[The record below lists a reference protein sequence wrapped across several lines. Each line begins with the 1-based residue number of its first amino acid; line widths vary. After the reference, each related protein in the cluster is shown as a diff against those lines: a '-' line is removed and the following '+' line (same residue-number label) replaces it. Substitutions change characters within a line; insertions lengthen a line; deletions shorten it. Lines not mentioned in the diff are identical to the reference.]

1 MPGLVGIIGDT
12 RPADARTLAGDM
24 LATMQHEPTYRFGLH
39 SASIRKTHIGWM
51 CHADSYA
58 SQFPVHTVAGDIT
71 LILAGEILPE
81 GGHSQAGVT
90 PAHLLEEYERLG
102 TGFLASLNG
111 WYSGAVIDH
120 RRAAVHLFTDRYGM
134 ERMFYH
140 VVDDT
145 LYFSSEAKALL
156 RVLPACRDF
165 NSPAVAEFL
174 SAGCTL
180 GEQSLYKGISILP
193 GGSLLTVEGT
203 AAVRR
208 SRYVVSGELAPE
220 RFQDHSA
227 YTSSFISRF
236 RQVVK
241 AYSAGAGIGLSLTGG
256 YDSRMVLSAIDA
268 PASTLPCYT
277 FGSAHRET
285 FDVKVSRAVATAARQ
300 PHYAL
305 LLGPD
310 YVSHLPSYLER
321 AVYIADGY
329 IGLGGAAELHVN
341 AQASRIAPVRLTGN
355 YGSEILRGVR
365 AFKHQPHLG
374 RGLAL
379 DLEPLIR
386 DAGATFAAL
395 VGLPPVE
402 FAAFHQAPLQDFGRL
417 AIERSQ
423 ITPRTPFL
431 SNEMVSLALA
441 APAGL
446 DGFRLAR
453 DVIAFGRPELLAIPT
468 DRGYLGTGGPLV
480 RACRHAHRQMLF
492 KAEYWATAA
501 APRWLKTFKLLR
513 AGLRIEDRLMG
524 RHRFDHQSLW
534 LRTRLRAY
542 ASDLLLGDREA
553 DLRPYVDRKQ
563 LELML
568 EDHFHDREDST
579 AEIDRLLTLALAKKL
594 VMHGA
599 GNHASN
605 LPGVAAPTS

>member
-1 MPGLVGIIGDT
+1 
-12 RPADARTLAGDM
+12 M
-24 LATMQHEPTYRFGLH
+24 LTTMHHERTYRLGLH
-39 SASIRKTHIGWM
+39 AASLGSTHIGWM

-58 SQFPVHTVAGDIT
+58 SQFPVHTAAGDIT

-81 GGHSQAGVT
+81 GGHSEAGVA
-90 PAHLLEEYERLG
+90 PAHLLQEYERLG

-111 WYSGAVIDH
+111 WFSGAVIDN
-120 RRAAVHLFTDRYGM
+120 RRGAVHLFTDRYGM

-140 VVDDT
+140 LADGT

-165 NSPAVAEFL
+165 EPSAVAEFL
-174 SAGCTL
+174 STGCTL

-193 GGSLLTVEGT
+193 GGSLLTFEGT
-203 AAVRR
+203 AVRR
-208 SRYVVSGELAPE
+208 SRYVVPADVVPE
-220 RFQDHSA
+220 RIQDHSA
-227 YTSSFISRF
+227 FTASFISRF

-241 AYSAGAGIGLSLTGG
+241 AYSAGPGIGLSLTGG
-256 YDSRMVLSAIDA
+256 YDSRMVISAIAA

-277 FGSAHRET
+277 FGSARRET
-285 FDVKVSRAVATAARQ
+285 FDVKVSRAVAAAAQQ

-305 LLGPD
+305 LLGAD
-310 YVSHLPSYLER
+310 YVTHLPSHLER
-321 AVYIADGY
+321 AVHIADGY

-341 AQASRIAPVRLTGN
+341 AQASRIAPIRLTGN

-365 AFKHQPHLG
+365 AFKHHPHLG
-374 RGLAL
+374 RGLARE
-379 DLEPLIR
+379 LEPLVR
-386 DAGATFAAL
+386 DAGTAFAAL
-395 VGLPPVE
+395 SRLPPVE

-431 SNEMVSLALA
+431 SNSIVALVLA

-453 DVIAFGRPELLAIPT
+453 DVIAFGRPEFLAIPT

-480 RACRHAHRQMLF
+480 RAFRHAHRQMLF

-501 APRWLKTFKLLR
+501 APRWLKRLKPLR

-542 ASDLLLGDREA
+542 AVDLLLGDRHA
-553 DLRPYVDRKQ
+553 DLRPYVDRKH

-568 EDHFHDREDST
+568 DDHFNDREDST
-579 AEIDRLLTLALAKKL
+579 VEIDRLLTLALARKL

-599 GNHASN
+599 GNRTSN
-605 LPGVAAPTS
+605 LPEVAPAS